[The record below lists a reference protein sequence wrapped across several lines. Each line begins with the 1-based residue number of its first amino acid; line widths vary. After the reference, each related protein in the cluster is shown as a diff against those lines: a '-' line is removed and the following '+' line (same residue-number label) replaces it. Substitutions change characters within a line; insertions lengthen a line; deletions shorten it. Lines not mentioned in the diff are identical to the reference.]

1 MIRDYGESIMSTTN
15 DMYIIIFDGTRQ
27 PLRINLA
34 DYNKNYINI
43 GRASDNDIVLNSRLV
58 SKYHA
63 QMVIDD
69 NKYYLYDNNS
79 TNGIYVDNTK
89 ISSTILQSGNTIKI
103 TGCENEESDTVT
115 IYFGN
120 GNKNTGWFS
129 VNISNINELWIGRAE
144 DCVIQIDNSRVSKH
158 HARISYTSDGY
169 YLYDNHSSNG
179 VFLNGEKIVK
189 NAKLSEQDVIQI
201 ANCKMVFSAEQISYT
216 IHDSG
221 IEVETKDIVK
231 TVHTSKGSLNI
242 VNHINLK
249 IEPGEFVAI
258 IGGSGAG
265 KSSFLNCISG
275 YSRPTSGQVLINGDD
290 LYDNYE
296 TLKQMIGYVPQDD
309 IVYENLTVFGMLDY
323 TAKLRMPKDTTRQ
336 ERHDKVNEVI
346 HMVELEGR
354 EKFLIKSLSGGQRKR
369 VSIAV
374 ELLSDPNLFFLDE
387 PSSGL
392 DPGTEENLMLMLSRM
407 AKTGKT
413 IILITHNT
421 MNIHLCDKIVFLGK
435 GGNLC
440 YYGNPEGAY
449 DFFGVEKLVRVYNMV
464 TENSEEWKNA
474 YNSNYGYQYI
484 SEEDDTSSSESNIK
498 ISRRGSI
505 LHQTR
510 VLTSRYFNLMFRDV
524 KRLMLLLLQAP
535 LLGILL
541 FLVADDSVYSQYEM
555 TKAVLFAL
563 ACCAFWIGILN
574 SIQEVCK
581 ERSIL
586 KREYLSGLSMTA
598 YILSKFIVLGFFC
611 LLQSALL
618 LGTVSILIGLPEEGI
633 AMSSWTEMYLSVFL
647 TALSATAMGL
657 FVSSLFNNADR
668 AMTVAPILLMP
679 QILFS
684 GLAFQL
690 SGAIEKVSYVVSC
703 RWAMEAFGSI
713 ADLNNTTLRIQ
724 ETFPDMIHET
734 ETFYTHSVW
743 HLMFSWEILLGFT
756 IIFGILSYIAL
767 ANIEKS

>member
-1 MIRDYGESIMSTTN
+1 MNSTN
-15 DMYIIIFDGTRQ
+15 DMYLIIFDGANP
-27 PLRINLA
+27 PLRVNLS
-34 DYNKNYINI
+34 DYGKNYINI
-43 GRASDNDIVLNSRLV
+43 GREVDNDIILTSRLV

-63 QMVIDD
+63 QIAID
-69 NKYYLYDNNS
+69 NNNYYLCDNHS
-79 TNGIYVDNTK
+79 TNGIYIDNQK
-89 ISSTILQSGNTIKI
+89 IAQSALLQSGNTIKI
-103 TGCENEESDTVT
+103 ASDDCEGSDVVT
-115 IYFGN
+115 MYFGN
-120 GNKNTGWFS
+120 DNRNMGWFT
-129 VNISNINELWIGRAE
+129 VNISNTNELWIGRND
-144 DCVIQIDNSRVSKH
+144 DCLIQINNSRVSKH
-158 HARISYTSDGY
+158 HAKIMYTTDGY

-179 VFLNGEKIVK
+179 VFLNGEKLDK

-201 ANCKMVFSAEQISYT
+201 ANCKMVFSSEQISY
-216 IHDSG
+216 IIYDSG

-231 TVHTSKGSLNI
+231 TVHTSKGNLNI

-275 YSRPTSGQVLINGDD
+275 YSKPTSGQVLINGDD

-323 TAKLRMPKDTTRQ
+323 TAKLRMPNDTTRQ

-346 HMVELEGR
+346 KMVELEGR

-392 DPGTEENLMLMLSRM
+392 DPGTEENLMIMLSKM

-440 YYGNPEGAY
+440 YYGEPDGAY
-449 DFFGVEKLVRVYNMV
+449 QFFGVEKLVRVYNMV
-464 TENSEEWKNA
+464 TEHSEEWKNA
-474 YNSNYGYQYI
+474 YNSYYGNQI
-484 SEEDDTSSSESNIK
+484 TSAENDAPLTESSVK
-498 ISRRGSI
+498 MARKGSI
-505 LHQTR
+505 LHQTS
-510 VLTSRYFNLMFRDV
+510 VLTGRYFNLMFRDI
-524 KRLMLLLLQAP
+524 KRLLLLLLQAP
-535 LLGILL
+535 LLGVLL
-541 FLVADDSVYSQYEM
+541 YLVADDSVYKQYEM

-581 ERSIL
+581 ERTIL

-611 LLQSALL
+611 LVQSALL
-618 LGTVSILIGLPEEGI
+618 LGTVGVLIGLPENGI
-633 AMSSWTEMYLSVFL
+633 FLSGWLEMYISVFL
-647 TALSATAMGL
+647 TALSATSMGL

-724 ETFPDMIHET
+724 ETIPEMVHEA
-734 ETFYTHSVW
+734 ESFYTHSTW

-756 IIFGILSYIAL
+756 IIFGILSYVAL

>member
-1 MIRDYGESIMSTTN
+1 MN
-15 DMYIIIFDGTRQ
+15 NLNNMYMIIFDGLNQ
-27 PLRINLA
+27 PFRIELSN
-34 DYNKNYINI
+34 YGKNYINI
-43 GRASDNDIVLNSRLV
+43 GRELNNDIILTSRLV

-63 QMVIDD
+63 QIVIE
-69 NKYYLYDNNS
+69 NGNYYLYDMNS
-79 TNGIYVDNTK
+79 TNGIYLDNK
-89 ISSTILQSGNTIKI
+89 RIQSVHLQSGNTVKI
-103 TGCENEESDTVT
+103 LSEDASDSDTVT

-120 GNKNTGWFS
+120 DNRNMGWFI
-129 VNISNINELWIGRAE
+129 VDMTNLYEVWIGRDA
-144 DCVIQIDNSRVSKH
+144 DCNICINNSRVSKR
-158 HARISYTSDGY
+158 HAKIMYTSDGY
-169 YLYDNHSSNG
+169 YICDNRSSSG
-179 VFLNGEKIVK
+179 VFLNGEKVEK
-189 NAKLSEQDVIQI
+189 NAKLAEQDVIQI
-201 ANCKMVFSAEQISYT
+201 ANCKMIFSSGQISY
-216 IHDSG
+216 IIYDNG
-221 IEVETKDIVK
+221 IEVETTDIVK
-231 TVHTSKGSLNI
+231 TVHTSKGELNI
-242 VNHINLK
+242 VNHINVK
-249 IEPGEFVAI
+249 IQPGEFVAV

-265 KSSFLNCISG
+265 KSSFLNCLSG
-275 YSRPTSGQVLINGDD
+275 YSKPTSGKVLINGDD

-309 IVYENLTVFGMLDY
+309 IVYENLTVFKMLDY
-323 TAKLRMPKDTTRQ
+323 TAKLRMPNDTTKQ

-346 HMVELEGR
+346 RMVELVGR
-354 EKFLIKSLSGGQRKR
+354 ENFVIKNLSGGQRKR

-392 DPGTEENLMLMLSRM
+392 DPGTEENLMIMLSKM

-421 MNIHLCDKIVFLGK
+421 MNIHLCDKIIFLGK

-440 YYGNPEGAY
+440 YYGKPEGAY
-449 DFFGVEKLVRVYNMV
+449 QFFGVEKLVRVYNMV
-464 TENSEEWKNA
+464 TENSEEWKNI
-474 YNSNYGYQYI
+474 YNNYYGNQSI
-484 SEEDDTSSSESNIK
+484 AENSTVSKDTNINIPK
-498 ISRRGSI
+498 KGNV
-505 LHQTR
+505 LHQTA
-510 VLTSRYFNLMFRDV
+510 VLTGRYFSLMFRDI
-524 KRLMLLLLQAP
+524 KRLLLLLLQAP
-535 LLGILL
+535 LLGVLL
-541 FLVADDSVYSQYEM
+541 YLVADDNIYEQYEM

-581 ERSIL
+581 ERTIL

-611 LLQSALL
+611 LLQSGLL
-618 LGTVSILIGLPEEGI
+618 LGTVGALIGLPQDGI
-633 AMSSWTEMYLSVFL
+633 FLSGWLEMYISVFL
-647 TALSATAMGL
+647 TAFSATSMGL

-690 SGAIEKVSYVVSC
+690 SGAIEKVSYLVSC

-724 ETFPDMIHET
+724 ETIPDMVHEA
-734 ETFYTHSVW
+734 ENFYTHSVW
-743 HLMFSWEILLGFT
+743 HLMFSWEILLGFS
-756 IIFGILSYIAL
+756 IIFAVLSYVAL
-767 ANIEKS
+767 INVDKS